1 MTAIIL
7 RNCSLTVARSSKSN
21 TEEQAHLHYLQH
33 MCDMTVTCMLP
44 HEGGDVVN
52 ATPFDGIETA
62 RLKGISQFQYRKH
75 DERVFPQLIKPL
87 ANFDTIASEKRF
99 INISERQQKL

>member
-1 MTAIIL
+1 
-7 RNCSLTVARSSKSN
+7 
-21 TEEQAHLHYLQH
+21 
-33 MCDMTVTCMLP
+33 MLP

-99 INISERQQKL
+99 INISETTEAVRDLSNDFDNLMNRFQNTKVTSKIGNLTFLEKFH